1 AGPGGGSHLLLL
13 ACAGAEEDV
22 VPGYAA
28 AAGVAGRGPGEH
40 GAGGGDVP
48 DRGGAGCA
56 RRGHVLAGFFAASRS
71 FSAAG
76 LFPFLGGGAPHRYTV
91 VVEHDVRG
99 GGEFVADALE
109 GPVVGGVPSGA
120 AGDAEL
126 DFAAVLR
133 LAAGEDLL
141 PGAVDLHVVQVAGDV
156 VDVLRGGA
164 LVVGGAHRDVRGVHA
179 FIEGEPVPEGALV
192 QHPGRPARL

>member
-1 AGPGGGSHLLLL
+1 GGRSGLLRWAWAGV
-13 ACAGAEEDV
+13 EDGV
-22 VPGYAA
+22 VLGCAA
-28 AAGVAGRGPGEH
+28 AGGVAGRGPGEH

-48 DRGGAGCA
+48 DRGGAGRA

-109 GPVVGGVPSGA
+109 GPVVEIGRASCREGVW
-120 AGDAEL
+120 
-126 DFAAVLR
+126 
-133 LAAGEDLL
+133 
-141 PGAVDLHVVQVAGDV
+141 
-156 VDVLRGGA
+156 
-164 LVVGGAHRDVRGVHA
+164 
-179 FIEGEPVPEGALV
+179 
-192 QHPGRPARL
+192 